1 MLNLCRASAR
11 GLSAAV
17 SLVTL
22 ALLSGGVPAARAA
35 GPIPDKGLEAAV
47 RQQVFEKRDKPD
59 ELTEDDLKKV
69 FILEGRNKGIK
80 DLTGLEKC
88 PNLALI
94 NLAGNEIEKV
104 DALKDL
110 KTLQSLDL
118 SKNTIVD
125 IAPLANVKALQFV
138 ELSDNQIASVEPL
151 ADMPKLSALYIAG
164 NKLTTAAPL
173 AKLPKLSSLDLARNQ
188 LTEVKD
194 LAGVIPNLMT
204 FKITGNKVAD
214 LSPFAA
220 AAPRMLLLMENN
232 AITDLAPLVEACK
245 KDAEGE
251 KRFAPFLRLYLAG
264 NPLSDAAKGPQ
275 LEALKAAGVRIVL
288 EADKK

>member
-1 MLNLCRASAR
+1 MFDLRRASAR
-11 GLSAAV
+11 GLTAAL
-17 SLVTL
+17 SLLTL
-22 ALLSGGVPAARAA
+22 PLLCVGLSGAHAA

-94 NLAGNEIEKV
+94 NLSGNEIEKV

-118 SKNTIVD
+118 SKNKIVD
-125 IAPLANVKALQFV
+125 IAPLAGIKALQFV
-138 ELSDNQIASVEPL
+138 ELSDNQIVTVEPL
-151 ADMPKLSALYIAG
+151 ADLPKLSALYIAG
-164 NKLTTAAPL
+164 NKIATAAPL
-173 AKLPKLSSLDLARNQ
+173 GKLPKLSSLDLARNQ

-204 FKITGNKVAD
+204 FKISGNKVAD

-232 AITDLAPLVEACK
+232 AITDLGPLVESCK
-245 KDAEGE
+245 KDSEGE
-251 KRFAPFLRLYLAG
+251 KRFAPFLRLYLSG
-264 NPLSDAAKGPQ
+264 NPLSDAAKGAQ
-275 LEALKAAGVRIVL
+275 LEALKAAGVKIFL
-288 EADKK
+288 DGDKK